1 MPLQKCK
8 EELEKI
14 LAEHN
19 FEKEALIPCLHAAQ
33 EKYGCLTEEVI
44 SFLAEGLKL
53 PRVEVYS
60 TASFYSMF
68 TFEATGKYVIR
79 VCESLPC
86 YLKGS
91 KQILD
96 ALSRELNIK
105 PCQTTQDKKFTIEP
119 VSCLGLCDRAPAMM
133 INDEIYGN
141 LTPEK
146 VKEIIQE
153 LKKHAGER

>member
-14 LAEHN
+14 LKEHN
-19 FEKEALIPCLHAAQ
+19 FEKEALIPCLHAVQ
-33 EKYGCLTEEVI
+33 EKCGRLSEETT

-91 KQILD
+91 KQILET
-96 ALSRELNIK
+96 LSAELNIK
-105 PCQTTQDKKFTIEP
+105 PGETTEDKKFTIES
-119 VSCLGLCDRAPAMM
+119 VSCLGLCDKAPAMM

-146 VKEIIQE
+146 VKEIILE
-153 LKKHAGER
+153 LKKREEER